1 MGSWPFGICSLPSA
15 MINHQLAVY
24 YGRADIIRPGQADD
38 GNPCRTGV
46 SRSVRIGRGRQAGTG
61 QSAIPLG
68 VFDSGVGGLSV
79 VRELIQ
85 QAPAQPIIYFADQV
99 HAPYGQRSLAE
110 IRCLAE
116 GIARFLLR
124 EGARIIVVAC
134 NTASAA
140 ALRSLRESFP
150 DTPFVGME
158 PAIKPAAQHTRTGH
172 VGVIA
177 TSATFQGEL
186 FASLMDRFAAGITVH
201 AQACPELVP
210 LIEAGELGS
219 QHTRSALRDYL
230 APLMDAGIDELVL
243 GCTHYPFLRP
253 LIEEVVGAG
262 VEIVDPAPAV
272 ARQTVRVLAGRG
284 WLAECSQPLEHRF
297 CTSGSPE
304 RFRIALAE
312 LLGLDAEVEQ
322 AGWDEAGLLRSLGA

>member
-1 MGSWPFGICSLPSA
+1 
-15 MINHQLAVY
+15 MINRQLAES
-24 YGRADIIRPGQADD
+24 YGPPGIVRPRQGDA
-38 GNPCRTGV
+38 GNPSRAGV
-46 SRSVRIGRGRQAGTG
+46 PRSVRLGRDEQIGTG
-61 QSAIPLG
+61 QTAIPLG

-79 VRELIQ
+79 VRELIR

-110 IRCLAE
+110 IRALAE

-124 EGARIIVVAC
+124 HGARIIVVAC

-140 ALRSLRESFP
+140 ALRSLRESLP

-158 PAIKPAAQHTRTGH
+158 PAIKPAAEHTRTGH

-210 LIEAGELGS
+210 LIEAGELSS
-219 QHTRSALRDYL
+219 QHTRAALRSYL

-284 WLAECSQPLEHRF
+284 WLHNASQPLERRF
-297 CTSGSPE
+297 YTSGSLE

-322 AGWDEAGLLRSLGA
+322 AGWDEAGVLWS

>member
-1 MGSWPFGICSLPSA
+1 MGLRGILEAGYRKLNAGCRILYAVMISRQCPADTMPAVPNSQFPISLG
-15 MINHQLAVY
+15 L
-24 YGRADIIRPGQADD
+24 
-38 GNPCRTGV
+38 
-46 SRSVRIGRGRQAGTG
+46 
-61 QSAIPLG
+61 
-68 VFDSGVGGLSV
+68 FDSGVGGLSV
-79 VRELIQ
+79 ARELMR

-110 IRCLAE
+110 IRSLAD
-116 GIARFLLR
+116 GIARFLLL

-140 ALRSLRESFP
+140 ALRSLRDCFP

-158 PAIKPAAQHTRTGH
+158 PAIKPAAEHTRTGH

-201 AQACPELVP
+201 TQACPELVP
-210 LIEAGELGS
+210 LVEAGELCS
-219 QHTRSALRDYL
+219 QRTLNALRSYL

-284 WLAECSQPLEHRF
+284 WLAEGNQTLARRF
-297 CTSGSPE
+297 YTSGSPE
-304 RFRIALAE
+304 RFRIALGE

-322 AGWDEAGLLRSLGA
+322 GRWDESGILQSLGTQQR